1 MFQVRGDRGDREM
14 PNHTHEEQRNT
25 VTLCSP
31 RVGVESSL
39 YYYVTRSHHLHWFTT
54 NGRMS

>member
-14 PNHTHEEQRNT
+14 SNHTHEEQRNT

-31 RVGVESSL
+31 LVGFESSL